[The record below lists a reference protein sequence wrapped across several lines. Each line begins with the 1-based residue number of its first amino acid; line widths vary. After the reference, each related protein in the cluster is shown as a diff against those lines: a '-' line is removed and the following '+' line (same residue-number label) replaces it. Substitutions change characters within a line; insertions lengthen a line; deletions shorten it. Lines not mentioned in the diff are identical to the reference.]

1 MSTRG
6 SRPILAD
13 SFIADEALSQYQV
26 VVYGST
32 EGHVTN
38 PSASGDADIA
48 GVVQDDAAA
57 SGDVVEVIQIGKSY
71 VIASKALSIGD
82 QLQIHDS
89 HGNVCKPTA
98 WASGDGYVGHLEEAS
113 STSGD
118 QVVAFINPR
127 EMHI

>member
-32 EGHVTN
+32 AGHVKN

-57 SGDVVEVIQIGKSY
+57 SGDVVQVVQFGKSY
-71 VIASKALSIGD
+71 VNAAASGSIGD
-82 QLQIHDS
+82 QLHIHDAAG
-89 HGNVCKPTA
+89 HVIKPTA
-98 WASGDGYVGHLEEAS
+98 WASGDGFVGHYEEAP
-113 STSGD
+113 TASGD
-118 QVVAFINPR
+118 QVTAFINPR

>member
-6 SRPILAD
+6 SRAVLAD

-32 EGHVTN
+32 EGHVKC

-57 SGDVVEVIQIGKSY
+57 SGDVVQVVQFGKSY
-71 VIASKALSIGD
+71 VTASKALSIGD
-82 QLQIHDS
+82 QLQIHDV

-98 WASGDGYVGHLEEAS
+98 WASGDGFVGHLEEAS
-113 STSGD
+113 SASGD
-118 QVVAFINPR
+118 QVTAFINPR